1 VVTKFVWGQR
11 PEVASTT
18 SWPWGNRPHGVGT
31 YDVESAV
38 DIGLLELPHLH
49 LHFHNA

>member
-1 VVTKFVWGQR
+1 MSGGGAPSR
-11 PEVASTT
+11 P
-18 SWPWGNRPHGVGT
+18 PQLFGRGGHRPHGVGA

-38 DIGLLELPHLH
+38 DIGLLKLLHLH

>member
-1 VVTKFVWGQR
+1 MGATPQ
-11 PEVASTT
+11 VAPTT
-18 SWPWGNRPHGVGT
+18 FWPWGDRPHGDYGVGA

-38 DIGLLELPHLH
+38 DMGLLELLHLR

>member
-1 VVTKFVWGQR
+1 MFNQLILVSDQPGD
-11 PEVASTT
+11 
-18 SWPWGNRPHGVGT
+18 RPHGVGA

-38 DIGLLELPHLH
+38 DIGLLKLLHLH

>member
-1 VVTKFVWGQR
+1 MSGGDAPKSPPQLFGR
-11 PEVASTT
+11 
-18 SWPWGNRPHGVGT
+18 GGDRLYGVGA

-38 DIGLLELPHLH
+38 DIGLLKLLHRH

>member
-1 VVTKFVWGQR
+1 MPQ
-11 PEVASTT
+11 VAPTT
-18 SWPWGNRPHGVGT
+18 CGRGSDRPHGVGA